1 VNPASFDSTPSEV
14 GIGTLRLHGW
24 QARRVTPL
32 PVTCEPYDGY
42 LIKAGYD
49 LEIEPGAQAPSWFE
63 IGFALGGF
71 IPDGSPEHPV
81 ACGGTDCGC
90 VRLGRAGDP
99 LAAYRGSATSVSI
112 RRGAR

>member
-49 LEIEPGAQAPSWFE
+49 LEIEPGAQAPSWFRSDSRWAASSRTALQS
-63 IGFALGGF
+63 IRLPAVAPIVDVFGLGGL
-71 IPDGSPEHPV
+71 E
-81 ACGGTDCGC
+81 
-90 VRLGRAGDP
+90 
-99 LAAYRGSATSVSI
+99 I
-112 RRGAR
+112 RWRHTGGARHL